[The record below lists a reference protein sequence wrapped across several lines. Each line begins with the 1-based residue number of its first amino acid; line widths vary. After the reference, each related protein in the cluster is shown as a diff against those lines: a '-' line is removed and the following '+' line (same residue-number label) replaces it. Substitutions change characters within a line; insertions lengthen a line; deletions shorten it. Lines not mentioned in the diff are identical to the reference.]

1 MLGPNH
7 MRKSL
12 VMSLV
17 MFATNLVMKHS
28 SAPTPGL
35 QTESGGSKGVVSS
48 SSSRE
53 VSRED
58 RPQLAREYNSN
69 LGLDWKQEFLYTA
82 CLCMKM
88 YLCKVSNLALI
99 PESNEEVHT
108 EDTGPQEH
116 GDGGKVATVAQLE
129 LFALN
134 TTSTYVIFL
143 AHNSTGYW
151 AEVEVEHCKDVE
163 SGQQHADQVA
173 ENQLALALVKIYCA
187 DKNEY

>member
-1 MLGPNH
+1 M
-7 MRKSL
+7 
-12 VMSLV
+12 
-17 MFATNLVMKHS
+17 
-28 SAPTPGL
+28 
-35 QTESGGSKGVVSS
+35 
-48 SSSRE
+48 
-53 VSRED
+53 
-58 RPQLAREYNSN
+58 
-69 LGLDWKQEFLYTA
+69 
-82 CLCMKM
+82 
-88 YLCKVSNLALI
+88 ALI

-134 TTSTYVIFL
+134 TTSTYVIIV

-173 ENQLALALVKIYCA
+173 ENQLALALVLKDYLFCPVINCA
-187 DKNEY
+187 DKKSRYLCQNIPA